1 MRVFVAGATG
11 VIGSRLVPLLARGGH
26 TVAGLTRSVA
36 KAERVRELGATP
48 VVCDVYD
55 SAALT
60 AAMTDFTPDLVLHEL
75 TDLPDDREDLAA
87 RRGDNARIRREGTA
101 NLLAAAA
108 ASGRPRVVAQ
118 SVAWELPPGDGADA
132 VATLEQAVLAV
143 GGVVLRYGQLH
154 GPGTYY
160 PTGLPTGPRVH
171 VDAAAART
179 AEVVEQELGLVA
191 ADATAQ
197 APRTS
202 EGRVLTV
209 VDTDLSSW

>member
-1 MRVFVAGATG
+1 MRIFVAGAAG
-11 VIGSRLVPLLARGGH
+11 VIGSRVVPLLVRAGH
-26 TVAGLTRSVA
+26 TVIGTTRSPA
-36 KAERVRELGATP
+36 GAEKVRALGAEP

-55 SAALT
+55 LPALT
-60 AAMTDFTPDLVLHEL
+60 AAVVGAAPDLVLHEL
-75 TDLPDDREDLAA
+75 TDLPDDREKLAA

-160 PTGLPTGPRVH
+160 PTGLPTGPGVH
-171 VDAAAART
+171 VDTAAART
-179 AEVVEQELGLVA
+179 AEVVEQELRLVA